1 MTKITIFRN
10 HDGEYLGFDCLGHA
24 GYADE
29 GEDIVCAG
37 ISALVIN
44 TINSIGLFT
53 ENAETIAAGGTALR
67 IISAG
72 FIISSVSVTA
82 SGALEGLGKGTQ
94 SLVISLFRYV
104 ILMIPAAFVLCRIFG
119 PTGVWHAFWIT
130 EAVTSVIAAY
140 VYHT

>member
-53 ENAETIAAGGTALR
+53 PKTFPT
-67 IISAG
+67 SCQ
-72 FIISSVSVTA
+72 VSDT
-82 SGALEGLGKGTQ
+82 
-94 SLVISLFRYV
+94 
-104 ILMIPAAFVLCRIFG
+104 P
-119 PTGVWHAFWIT
+119 
-130 EAVTSVIAAY
+130 
-140 VYHT
+140 

>member
-53 ENAETIAAGGTALR
+53 DEPCETDADEDDGEIRLRFTSPAGSRCRIADAVAGTWPAGNTRILMGM
-67 IISAG
+67 IIS
-72 FIISSVSVTA
+72 F
-82 SGALEGLGKGTQ
+82 
-94 SLVISLFRYV
+94 
-104 ILMIPAAFVLCRIFG
+104 
-119 PTGVWHAFWIT
+119 
-130 EAVTSVIAAY
+130 
-140 VYHT
+140 

>member
-53 ENAETIAAGGTALR
+53 DEPCETDADEDDGEIRLR
-67 IISAG
+67 FTS
-72 FIISSVSVTA
+72 
-82 SGALEGLGKGTQ
+82 
-94 SLVISLFRYV
+94 R
-104 ILMIPAAFVLCRIFG
+104 CRIADAVAG
-119 PTGVWHAFWIT
+119 TWPAGNT
-130 EAVTSVIAAY
+130 EY
-140 VYHT
+140 LWE

>member
-44 TINSIGLFT
+44 TINSIGLQGIQNT
-53 ENAETIAAGGTALR
+53 YGNDY
-67 IISAG
+67 II
-72 FIISSVSVTA
+72 
-82 SGALEGLGKGTQ
+82 LN
-94 SLVISLFRYV
+94 FREV
-104 ILMIPAAFVLCRIFG
+104 
-119 PTGVWHAFWIT
+119 
-130 EAVTSVIAAY
+130 
-140 VYHT
+140 